1 MTGGYILAKLTKLT
15 DTYELNNGTKIPI
28 VGFGT
33 WQTPDGD
40 VAEKSVEEALAAG
53 YRHIDTAFAYGNE
66 QSVGKGI
73 KDSGVARD
81 QLWVTSKLDGKDHGY
96 ENTKRA
102 VDKSLTNLGLD
113 YLDMFLIHWPN
124 PIAYRDT
131 WEQTNADTWRA
142 MEEAQKA
149 GKIRAI
155 GVSNFRPKHLD
166 ALLKTA
172 TVVPQVNQIFLN
184 PSDLQPEVVKYDDD
198 HNILSEAYSPL
209 GTGKIFGVSE
219 LKTMSEKYHK
229 TVAQVVLRWSLQH
242 GFLPLPKSVHNERI
256 IENTKLFDF
265 EIDDAD
271 MKKIDGLRGLAGLAT
286 DPDTITW

>member
-1 MTGGYILAKLTKLT
+1 MAKLTKLT
-15 DTYELNNGTKIPI
+15 DTYELNNGVKIPI

-40 VAEKSVEEALAAG
+40 VAEKSVEEAIAAG

-66 QSVGKGI
+66 KSVGKGI

-81 QLWVTSKLDGKDHGY
+81 QLWVTSKLTGNDHGY
-96 ENTKRA
+96 ENTKKA
-102 VDKSLTNLGLD
+102 IDKSLNNLGLD

-124 PIAYRDT
+124 PIAYRDS
-131 WEQTNADTWRA
+131 WEKTNADTWRA

-149 GKIRAI
+149 GKLRTI

-172 TVVPQVNQIFLN
+172 TVTPQVNQIFLN
-184 PSDLQPEVVKYDDD
+184 PSDLQPEVVAYNDAHD
-198 HNILSEAYSPL
+198 ILSEAYSPL
-209 GTGKIFGVSE
+209 GTGKIFAVDE
-219 LKTMSEKYHK
+219 LKTMSEKYSK

-242 GFLPLPKSVHNERI
+242 GFLPLPKSVHEARI

-265 EIDDAD
+265 EIDEAD
-271 MKKIDGLRGLAGLAT
+271 MKTIDGLRGVAGLAT

>member
-1 MTGGYILAKLTKLT
+1 MIGGFILAKLTKLT
-15 DTYELNNGTKIPI
+15 DTYELNNGVKIPI

-40 VAEKSVEEALAAG
+40 VAEKSVEEAIAAG

-66 QSVGKGI
+66 KSVGKGI

-81 QLWVTSKLDGKDHGY
+81 QLWVTSKLTGNDHGY
-96 ENTKRA
+96 ENTKKA
-102 VDKSLTNLGLD
+102 IDKSLNNLGLD
-113 YLDMFLIHWPN
+113 YLDLFLIHWPN
-124 PIAYRDT
+124 PIAYRDS
-131 WEQTNADTWRA
+131 WEKTNADTWRA

-149 GKIRAI
+149 GKLRTI

-172 TVVPQVNQIFLN
+172 TVTPQVNQIFLN
-184 PSDLQPEVVKYDDD
+184 PSDLQPEVVAYNDAHD
-198 HNILSEAYSPL
+198 ILSEAYSPL
-209 GTGKIFGVSE
+209 GTGKIFAVDE
-219 LKTMSEKYHK
+219 LKTMSEKYSK

-242 GFLPLPKSVHNERI
+242 GFLPLPKSVHEARI

-265 EIDDAD
+265 EIDEAD
-271 MKKIDGLRGLAGLAT
+271 MKTIDGLRGVAGLAT